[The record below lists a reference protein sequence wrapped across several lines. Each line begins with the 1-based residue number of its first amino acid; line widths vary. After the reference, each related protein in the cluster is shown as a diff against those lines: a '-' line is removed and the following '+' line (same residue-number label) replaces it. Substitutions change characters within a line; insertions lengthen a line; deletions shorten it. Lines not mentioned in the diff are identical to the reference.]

1 MNPTSLR
8 VLRRRLLTLLALAL
22 VDCTA
27 AEIQD
32 MRQTTV
38 APDLLGKIQFD
49 TGCPPGRIQVLRWGP
64 NAFAADVDV
73 CGQVRRYQNL
83 AGTRDLPNWLD
94 VTLLREG
101 GPAIP
106 SSSAPLPDAGPST

>member
-94 VTLLREG
+94 TTLLQG
-101 GPAIP
+101 VPAIP